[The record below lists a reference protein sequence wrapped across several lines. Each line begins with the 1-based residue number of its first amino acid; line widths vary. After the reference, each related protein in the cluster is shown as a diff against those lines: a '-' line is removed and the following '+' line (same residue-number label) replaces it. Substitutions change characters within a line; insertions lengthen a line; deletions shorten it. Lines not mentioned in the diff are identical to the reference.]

1 MADRDEEREVA
12 RFYTRSRRFPKFI
25 GRLHD
30 GTKIPG
36 GPYTLTQGVVLA
48 IVLVVALMTQSVWGT
63 GSPIVDIPVAAF
75 VSWGAAW
82 GAGRIPATRRNLLSI
97 ITSGMSAMTR
107 PAAGRYRGVTMRVR
121 PPHFAGGGTT
131 IAEPVGVTLARPGS
145 ENTAP
150 APEAPVVAQPVLQPR
165 GGRGGGRA
173 PPPPRA
179 RRGRRRGPPAPPPPP
194 PPGAGGAPR
203 LLQQA
208 RGGN

>member
-131 IAEPVGVTLARPGS
+131 IAEPVGATLARPDS

-165 GGRGGGRA
+165 STPLPAHA
-173 PPPPRA
+173 PA
-179 RRGRRRGPPAPPPPP
+179 HAVSGVE
-194 PPGAGGAPR
+194 R

>member
-36 GPYTLTQGVVLA
+36 GPYTLTQGVVMA

-107 PAAGRYRGVTMRVR
+107 PAAGREPGVTIPVG
-121 PPHFAGGGTT
+121 PPHFPGGGTT
-131 IAEPVGVTLARPGS
+131 IAEPVSATRTRPDG

-150 APEAPVVAQPVLQPR
+150 APEEPTVAQPVLQQVSTPL
-165 GGRGGGRA
+165 
-173 PPPPRA
+173 
-179 RRGRRRGPPAPPPPP
+179 PAKS
-194 PPGAGGAPR
+194 R
-203 LLQQA
+203 
-208 RGGN
+208 

>member
-1 MADRDEEREVA
+1 M
-12 RFYTRSRRFPKFI
+12 
-25 GRLHD
+25 
-30 GTKIPG
+30 
-36 GPYTLTQGVVLA
+36 A
-48 IVLVVALMTQSVWGT
+48 IVLVVALLTQSVWGT

-97 ITSGMSAMTR
+97 ITSGLSAMTR

-131 IAEPVGVTLARPGS
+131 IAEPVGATLTTPDS
-145 ENTAP
+145 ETTAP

-165 GGRGGGRA
+165 STPLPA
-173 PPPPRA
+173 HA
-179 RRGRRRGPPAPPPPP
+179 PAPAVS
-194 PPGAGGAPR
+194 GDER

>member
-165 GGRGGGRA
+165 STPLPAHA
-173 PPPPRA
+173 PA
-179 RRGRRRGPPAPPPPP
+179 HAVSGVE
-194 PPGAGGAPR
+194 R

>member
-1 MADRDEEREVA
+1 VADRDEEREVA

-121 PPHFAGGGTT
+121 PPHFASGGTT
-131 IAEPVGVTLARPGS
+131 IAEPVGATLTRPEG
-145 ENTAP
+145 ENTAPAP
-150 APEAPVVAQPVLQPR
+150 APEAPVVAQPVLQQRSTPLPAH
-165 GGRGGGRA
+165 A
-173 PPPPRA
+173 PA
-179 RRGRRRGPPAPPPPP
+179 HAVSGVE
-194 PPGAGGAPR
+194 R

>member
-36 GPYTLTQGVVLA
+36 GPYTLTQGVVMA

-131 IAEPVGVTLARPGS
+131 IAEPVSATRTRPDG

-150 APEAPVVAQPVLQPR
+150 APEEPTVAQPVLQQVSTPLPAH
-165 GGRGGGRA
+165 A
-173 PPPPRA
+173 PA
-179 RRGRRRGPPAPPPPP
+179 HAVSGVE
-194 PPGAGGAPR
+194 R